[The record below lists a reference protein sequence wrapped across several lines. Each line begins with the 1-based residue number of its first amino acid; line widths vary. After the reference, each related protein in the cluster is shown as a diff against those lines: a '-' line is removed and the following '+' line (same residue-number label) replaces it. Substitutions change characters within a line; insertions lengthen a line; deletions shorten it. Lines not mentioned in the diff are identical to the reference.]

1 MSGSIKNKKKSN
13 SNQVLQVFDDEN
25 CSEYDKRLE
34 KIECRSEIMC
44 SCKPSILIVDDDP
57 FNLKIESF
65 MVEKEL
71 KKFMGDD
78 AVKKI
83 VQQATDGT
91 IAVDLVKQQ
100 LQRTCK
106 CRNRVYKLIVM
117 DL

>member
-1 MSGSIKNKKKSN
+1 MKLHEN
-13 SNQVLQVFDDEN
+13 SYLVLYDIEKVD
-25 CSEYDKRLE
+25 CSFYNKRLE